1 MYLIFSNCGQDVV
14 HFIAYLFY
22 SWSIIFSLFICDSK
36 ALLHC
41 SLFCRISE
49 EEDLHLGT
57 SFSAETNRRDED
69 ADM

>member
-1 MYLIFSNCGQDVV
+1 MDRMLYISLHTC
-14 HFIAYLFY
+14 FIHVASY
-22 SWSIIFSLFICDSK
+22 SASFICDSK

>member
-1 MYLIFSNCGQDVV
+1 MVC
-14 HFIAYLFY
+14 LF
-22 SWSIIFSLFICDSK
+22 
-36 ALLHC
+36 HC
-41 SLFCRISE
+41 CNTQLRPGELWLPGTASRVSPSRISE